1 MPEFQ
6 QDELYKLISDIY
18 DCALEPDNWPIALAN
33 ITRFMG
39 GAYCSINLVSVP
51 LQNPALSAHSPFNE
65 EVLRDLYANHAAD
78 IPGLGDLAQGPLD
91 MPSTS
96 YEPGGFEAFSKTRF
110 YREWAE
116 PNGLSDATLCKIAQT
131 GDRVGVFAAVMPQ
144 SHGFITER
152 DHWIVRSIAPHLR
165 RAVMIGDL
173 LDRQQ
178 QLVQGYARLVDAV
191 PTPLIL
197 TDRYAKVLQINQ
209 AADFVLAQGRTLA
222 IHHGILTAGTQAKVR
237 PIHGLLAY
245 KSLSEAI
252 ERAAQDDVA
261 LGQRGIGIALEAP
274 GESPVVA
281 YVLPLQASPIRSAFH
296 SGAVAVF
303 LSTREHSRPVM
314 GSLLATLFDLTPAE
328 ARIVP
333 EVVRGAGAKEIANKL
348 GVSENT
354 VISHLKRVYQKT
366 GTNKQTQLAALV
378 HGIELPYAD
387 LDRLPG
393 KQH

>member
-1 MPEFQ
+1 MPELQ
-6 QDELYKLISDIY
+6 NDTLYRVISDIY
-18 DCALEPDNWPIALAN
+18 DCALEPENWPIALAN
-33 ITRFMG
+33 ITRAMG

-51 LQNPALSAHSPFNE
+51 LQNTVLSAHSPFNE
-65 EVLRDLYANHAAD
+65 EVLHDLYANHAAD
-78 IPGLGDLAQGPLD
+78 LPGLSDLALGPLD
-91 MPSTS
+91 MPTTS

-131 GDRVGVFAAVMPQ
+131 GDRVGVFAAVMPK

-173 LDRQQ
+173 FARQQ

-209 AADFVLAQGRTLA
+209 AADSVLAQGRTLA
-222 IHHGILTAGTQAKVR
+222 IHRGVLTAGTQAKER
-237 PIHGLLAY
+237 QIHGLLAY

-303 LSTREHSRPVM
+303 LSTRKHSRPVM
-314 GSLLATLFDLTPAE
+314 DSLLATLFDLTPAE

-333 EVVRGAGAKEIANKL
+333 EVVRGAGVKEIAKNL
-348 GVSENT
+348 CVSDNT
-354 VISHLKRVYQKT
+354 VKSQLKCIYEKT
-366 GTNKQTQLAALV
+366 GTNKLTQLAALV
-378 HGIELPYAD
+378 HGFELPYAE
-387 LDRLPG
+387 LDRRTNKG
-393 KQH
+393 

>member
-1 MPEFQ
+1 MS
-6 QDELYKLISDIY
+6 ELQHDSLYGVISDIY

-33 ITRFMG
+33 VTRVMG
-39 GAYCSINLVSVP
+39 GAYCSISLVSVP
-51 LQNPALSAHSPFNE
+51 LQNTALSAHSPFNE
-65 EVLRDLYANHAAD
+65 EVIRDLYANHVAD
-78 IPGLGDLAQGPLD
+78 LPGLSDLAQGPLD
-91 MPSTS
+91 EPSTS

-110 YREWAE
+110 YQEWVA
-116 PNGLSDATLCKIAQT
+116 PNGLSDATLCKIAHT
-131 GDRVGVFAAVMPQ
+131 GDRVGVFAAVMSQ
-144 SHGFITER
+144 SHGPITER

-173 LDRQQ
+173 FERQQ

-209 AADFVLAQGRTLA
+209 AADSVLAQGRTLA
-222 IHHGILTAGTQAKVR
+222 IHRGVLTAGTQVKMR
-237 PIHGLLAY
+237 SIHGLLAY

-261 LGQRGIGIALEAP
+261 LGQRGVGIALEAP

-303 LSTREHSRPVM
+303 LSTRDHSRPVM
-314 GSLLATLFDLTPAE
+314 DSLLATLFDLTPAE

-333 EVVRGAGAKEIANKL
+333 EVLRGAGVKEIAKKL
-348 GVSENT
+348 CVSDNT
-354 VISHLKRVYQKT
+354 VKSQLKCIYEKT
-366 GTNKQTQLAALV
+366 GTNKLTQLAALV
-378 HGIELPYAD
+378 HGFELPYAS
-387 LDRLPG
+387 PVA
-393 KQH
+393 

>member
-1 MPEFQ
+1 V
-6 QDELYKLISDIY
+6 K
-18 DCALEPDNWPIALAN
+18 
-33 ITRFMG
+33 
-39 GAYCSINLVSVP
+39 
-51 LQNPALSAHSPFNE
+51 
-65 EVLRDLYANHAAD
+65 
-78 IPGLGDLAQGPLD
+78 
-91 MPSTS
+91 
-96 YEPGGFEAFSKTRF
+96 
-110 YREWAE
+110 
-116 PNGLSDATLCKIAQT
+116 PNGLSDATLCKIAHT
-131 GDRVGVFAAVMPQ
+131 GDRVGVFAAIMPQ
-144 SHGFITER
+144 SHGLITER
-152 DHWIVRSIAPHLR
+152 DHSIVRSIAPHLR

-178 QLVQGYARLVDAV
+178 RVVQDYARLVDAV

-209 AADFVLAQGRTLA
+209 AADSVLAQGRTLA
-222 IHHGILTAGTQAKVR
+222 IHRGVLTAGTQAKVR
-237 PIHGLLAY
+237 GIHGLLAY

-303 LSTREHSRPVM
+303 LSTRDNSRPAM
-314 GSLLATLFDLTPAE
+314 DSLLATLFDLTPAE

-333 EVVRGAGAKEIANKL
+333 DVVRGAGVKEIAKKL
-348 GVSENT
+348 CVSNHT
-354 VISHLKRVYQKT
+354 VTSHLRRVYEKT
-366 GTNKQTQLAALV
+366 GTNKQTQLAALM
-378 HGIELPYAD
+378 HGFELPYAE
-387 LDRLPG
+387 LDRLPN